1 VPDQFTLLEI
11 TGFITGIAGILLTLK
26 QKIWCFPVGVINVTI
41 SLYLF
46 YLEHLYADAIQQ
58 LFYIVLLTYGWYAW
72 LNPGER
78 KEIPITYLKRKNLP
92 LLIIAIFACA
102 LTLGATLHKFTN
114 ASLPFIDAAATSI
127 AFAAQYL
134 VAGKKIENWLLWI
147 IVNVAYIAIY
157 LYKDLPLYALLSL
170 IYLLLAIAG
179 YRNWKNLLTQ
189 AKSR

>member
-11 TGFITGIAGILLTLK
+11 TGFITGIAGIVLTLK
-26 QKIWCFPVGVINVTI
+26 QNIWCFPVGLINVSI
-41 SLYLF
+41 SLFLF

-58 LFYIVLLTYGWYAW
+58 LFYIILLTYGWYSW
-72 LNPGER
+72 LRPGEK
-78 KEIPITYLKRKNLP
+78 KEIPVTILKRKDLP

-114 ASLPFIDAAATSI
+114 ASLPFIDATATSI

-134 VAGKKIENWLLWI
+134 VAGKKLENWLLWI

-157 LYKDLPLYALLSL
+157 LYKDLPLYALLSMV
-170 IYLLLAIAG
+170 YLFLAIAG
-179 YRNWKNLLTQ
+179 YRSWKNLVQQTVSQ
-189 AKSR
+189 